1 LRINSACQSFP
12 VDAPQLRKFLYFS
25 GTVSPPSLLPQYGV
39 EPMTQPQP
47 ASTLIEYVEVSTLTT
62 HPRNARDGDI
72 GAIITSIQ
80 QNGWFGTIVAQKSTR
95 YILAGNH
102 RFMAAR
108 QLGMTHVPVFWV
120 DCDDERALAILI
132 ADNRTSDIGRWDE
145 QSLIDILSDLQQ
157 SDLLLGT
164 GYDDDDL
171 AKLLGDVR
179 SEQVEKEERLIE
191 CPKCGERFSAG
202 AKDRPQKSRLDQEL

>member
-1 LRINSACQSFP
+1 MSQR
-12 VDAPQLRKFLYFS
+12 
-25 GTVSPPSLLPQYGV
+25 
-39 EPMTQPQP
+39 QPD
-47 ASTLIEYVEVSTLTT
+47 STLIEYVEVGTLTT

-80 QNGWFGTIVAQKSTR
+80 KNGWFGTVVAQKSTR

-102 RFMAAR
+102 RFQAAR

-120 DCDDERALAILI
+120 ECDDERALAILV

-145 QSLIDILSDLQQ
+145 QGLIDILSDLQQ
-157 SDLLLGT
+157 SDMLLGT
-164 GYDDDDL
+164 GYDDEDL
-171 AKLLGDVR
+171 AKLLGDVG

-202 AKDRPQKSRLDQEL
+202 AKARPRTSSQEPEL

>member
-1 LRINSACQSFP
+1 
-12 VDAPQLRKFLYFS
+12 
-25 GTVSPPSLLPQYGV
+25 
-39 EPMTQPQP
+39 MTQPHIE
-47 ASTLIEYVEVSTLTT
+47 STLIEYVEVSTLTL

-80 QNGWFGTIVAQKSTR
+80 QNGWFGTLVAQKSTR

-102 RFMAAR
+102 RFQAAR
-108 QLGMTHVPVFWV
+108 QLGMTHVPVYWV

-145 QSLIDILSDLQQ
+145 QGLIDILSDLHQ

-164 GYDDDDL
+164 GYDAEDL
-171 AKLLGDVR
+171 AKLLGDTG

-191 CPKCGERFSAG
+191 CPKCGEKFSAKEK
-202 AKDRPQKSRLDQEL
+202 ADR

>member
-1 LRINSACQSFP
+1 MSRPHIECS
-12 VDAPQLRKFLYFS
+12 
-25 GTVSPPSLLPQYGV
+25 
-39 EPMTQPQP
+39 
-47 ASTLIEYVEVSTLTT
+47 LIEYVEVSTLTT

-80 QNGWFGTIVAQKSTR
+80 QNGWFGTIVAQRSTR

-145 QSLIDILSDLQQ
+145 QGLIDILSDLQQ

-164 GYDDDDL
+164 GYDDEDL
-171 AKLLGDVR
+171 AKLLGDQG
-179 SEQVEKEERLIE
+179 SQIVEKEERLIE

-202 AKDRPQKSRLDQEL
+202 AKSRSQTPAQDQEQ

>member
-1 LRINSACQSFP
+1 
-12 VDAPQLRKFLYFS
+12 
-25 GTVSPPSLLPQYGV
+25 
-39 EPMTQPQP
+39 MTQPHIE
-47 ASTLIEYVEVSTLTT
+47 STLIEYVEVSTLTL

-80 QNGWFGTIVAQKSTR
+80 QNGWFGTLVAQKSTR

-102 RFMAAR
+102 RFQAAR

-145 QSLIDILSDLQQ
+145 QGLIDILSDLQQ
-157 SDLLLGT
+157 SDMLLGT
-164 GYDDDDL
+164 GYDDEDL
-171 AKLLGDVR
+171 AKLLGDAG
-179 SEQVEKEERLIE
+179 SEVVEKDERLIE
-191 CPKCGERFSAG
+191 CPKCGERFSANE
-202 AKDRPQKSRLDQEL
+202 KRRPQKSSPDPEL